1 MNENSI
7 ATEKFHV
14 FGIWK
19 DENPKYNREVDTTV
33 TLELQKSGA
42 FQYGNGTCVGWTEN
56 GYTQVYDTR
65 YDRSLYRDG
74 SNFHDWALNF
84 VKERINPSLAIE
96 RI

>member
-33 TLELQKSGA
+33 TLELQK
-42 FQYGNGTCVGWTEN
+42 NGS
-56 GYTQVYDTR
+56 Q
-65 YDRSLYRDG
+65 
-74 SNFHDWALNF
+74 
-84 VKERINPSLAIE
+84 
-96 RI
+96 